1 MGQSGNYQLHLF
13 RGDRRR
19 SSTLSAP
26 PLCGGQAR
34 HDPLPRQ
41 RSLVLG
47 ERAEQREQQLAMR
60 RGGIHLFGQRPEGDA
75 AFLEVG
81 DDRQAASDGGSMKLV
96 VLGLSLSSSWGNGHA
111 TTFRALLSAFAGRGH
126 EIRFLERDVPWY
138 AGQRD
143 LIDPA
148 FCRLALSESVEAL
161 EDWRR
166 EIVPVRLEVRR
177 SGEESGATGRRRGSQ
192 LR

>member
-1 MGQSGNYQLHLF
+1 MFFFFFKQKTAYEMRISDWSSDVCSSDLRARNRRFAGPIGQSGNYQLHLF

-47 ERAEQREQQLAMR
+47 ERAEQREQRLAMR

-75 AFLEVG
+75 AFLE
-81 DDRQAASDGGSMKLV
+81 R
-96 VLGLSLSSSWGNGHA
+96 
-111 TTFRALLSAFAGRGH
+111 
-126 EIRFLERDVPWY
+126 
-138 AGQRD
+138 
-143 LIDPA
+143 
-148 FCRLALSESVEAL
+148 SEE
-161 EDWRR
+161 RR
-166 EIVPVRLEVRR
+166 EGKECGSTCR
-177 SGEESGATGRRRGSQ
+177 SRWSPYH
-192 LR
+192 